1 MAFTSRHDATLP
13 KLVVC
18 SRIAATQHLCG
29 EPGAAPIQSLVSI
42 GDPGTDLPVGHER
55 ARQILRLEFYD
66 TGWSDTPFAP
76 SARHVQSVVDFAPLA
91 AELGG
96 TCIVHCEAG
105 VSRSPATA
113 IVLLAALLASGQ
125 EDRAVQA
132 VLQCAPHALPN
143 GLVIRRGDEILRCD
157 GALCRAVTSAFGR
170 SPLV

>member
-1 MAFTSRHDATLP
+1 MSRQHATPP

-18 SRIAATQHLCG
+18 SRIDATRHLCG
-29 EPGAAPIQSLVSI
+29 ELGAAPIRSLVSI

-55 ARQILRLEFYD
+55 AQQVLRLEFYD
-66 TGWSDTPFAP
+66 TDWSDAPFAP
-76 SARHVQSVVDFAPLA
+76 SERHVQSVVDFAPCA

-96 TCIVHCEAG
+96 TCLVHCEAG

-113 IVLLAALLASGQ
+113 IVLIAAMLASGQ

-143 GLVIRRGDEILRCD
+143 ALVIRRGDKILQRD
-157 GALCRAVTSAFGR
+157 GALCRTVTSGFGQL
-170 SPLV
+170 PLL